1 MRCNVVEVYCELL
14 AILVPCILLF
24 TDKRILSDKLAQGC
38 ILDSYSV
45 WTGVY
50 FGCMYGPPGSE
61 VRVFSNV
68 CFLGVEGWLA
78 LFGKYTFEFE
88 ADFYLLIDIIGKCT
102 S

>member
-1 MRCNVVEVYCELL
+1 M
-14 AILVPCILLF
+14 
-24 TDKRILSDKLAQGC
+24 
-38 ILDSYSV
+38 
-45 WTGVY
+45 Y